1 MAKYYC
7 RGFMYHKIA
16 KMFPIDICY
25 FNCGAVR
32 IDNYKAWMF
41 MVTIGQRPHGESAQA
56 VYDVVDYSL
65 AYILATLLA
74 WNSFCYCHLF

>member
-25 FNCGAVR
+25 FNCGVVR
-32 IDNYKAWMF
+32 IQLQS

-65 AYILATLLA
+65 AAYILATLLA